1 MNRTKLL
8 IRTLIFFVAGI
19 ALLMP
24 VLGVSKGKTM
34 YAEQVAVLMYHH
46 IYNEDES
53 SGTITT
59 DLFEEQLVYL
69 REHGYT
75 FISLQQFLAFMEGAA
90 VPDNAVLVTFDDG
103 YESVYAN
110 AYPILTRMGIP
121 AANFIIT
128 NKHDNPREHTPTFM
142 TPDEIR
148 TMTTAMP
155 GIISA
160 QCHTEGMHDNPDA
173 PFMVTRL
180 PTPDGGKET
189 EEQYRQRIVSDT
201 RACIQRLT
209 PLGPEKVNTL
219 AYPYGV
225 YDKISSE
232 LLREAGIEY
241 AFTIV
246 PEMATRSVN
255 KMQIPRIN
263 AGSPHISPEVLHQT
277 IQRRIETVIR

>member
-1 MNRTKLL
+1 MNRTTPL
-8 IRTLIFFVAGI
+8 IRTMIAFVIGI

-24 VLGVSKGKTM
+24 TLGVSSSKAM
-34 YAEQVAVLMYHH
+34 YSEQVAVLMYHH

-59 DLFEEQLVYL
+59 GLFEDQLVYL
-69 REHGYT
+69 RDRGYK
-75 FISLQQFLAFMEGAA
+75 FISLQQFLAFMEGAS

-110 AYPILTRMGIP
+110 AYPILNKMDIP

-148 TMTTAMP
+148 AMMSAKP

-160 QCHTEGMHDNPDA
+160 QCHTEGMHDNPDT
-173 PFMVTRL
+173 PYLVNRL
-180 PTPDGGKET
+180 PTDGGKET

-201 RACIQRLT
+201 QACIKRLT

-225 YDKISSE
+225 YDKLSSE

-255 KMQIPRIN
+255 KMHIPRIN

-277 IQRRIETVIR
+277 IQRRIEAVMK